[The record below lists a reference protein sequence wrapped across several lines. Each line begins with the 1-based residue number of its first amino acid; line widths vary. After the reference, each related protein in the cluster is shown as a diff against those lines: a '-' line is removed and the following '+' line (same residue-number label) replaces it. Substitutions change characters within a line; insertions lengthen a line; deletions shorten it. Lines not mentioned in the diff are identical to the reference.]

1 MDAKN
6 NYYKR
11 AYMVDGTAARQ
22 LQVMPD
28 YERQQEQVSRP
39 KVVETPKK
47 APRLSHGIDLF
58 SMFLLGA
65 AMVITLCLCYNYLQ
79 VQGNIVQLE
88 RDVAVLE
95 QEFDTVLAENAALE
109 DNLSSPVNWDEVYLT
124 AVTEFGMVYPNKNEV
139 ITYQSTEKGHV
150 IQYQDIPE

>member
-22 LQVMPD
+22 LQVVPD

-39 KVVETPKK
+39 KVVEMPKK
-47 APRLSHGIDLF
+47 APRLSHGIDLL
-58 SMFLLGA
+58 SMSLLVT
-65 AMVITLCLCYNYLQ
+65 AMVITLYLCYNYLQ

-88 RDVAVLE
+88 RDVLMLE
-95 QEFDTVLAENAALE
+95 QEFDTVVAENAALE
-109 DNLSSPVNWDEVYLT
+109 DTLSSPVNWDEVYLT
-124 AVTEFGMVYPNKNEV
+124 AVGEFGMVYPNKNEV